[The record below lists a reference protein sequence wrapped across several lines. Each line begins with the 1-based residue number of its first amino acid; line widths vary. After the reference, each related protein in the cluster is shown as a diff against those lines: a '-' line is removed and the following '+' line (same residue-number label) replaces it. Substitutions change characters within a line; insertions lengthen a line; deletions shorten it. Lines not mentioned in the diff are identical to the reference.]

1 MSQFQ
6 LNPDSKKIE
15 TRHFMNV
22 EKEISIGLE
31 EKLWPVVQL
40 IANAS
45 AANKKWLSGKGSN
58 FDHLNIWIFERLSE
72 CPNDIESNTWIAE
85 AALNYQIVEHSS
97 NSLNDK
103 VINISDSELDK
114 LFAELGGSTISK
126 VKVEFVGQTVIPKDL
141 EGLGIENLLNELEVA
156 LSLQKNKP

>member
-15 TRHFMNV
+15 TRYFMHG

-40 IANAS
+40 IANAT

-58 FDHLNIWIFERLSE
+58 FDHLNIWVVERLLK
-72 CPNDIESNTWIAE
+72 CPDDIESNTWIAE
-85 AALNYQIVEHSS
+85 AALNYQDVEHSC
-97 NSLNDK
+97 NCLNDEL
-103 VINISDSELDK
+103 ISISDSELDK
-114 LFAELGGSTISK
+114 LFEELGSSKISK
-126 VKVEFVGQTVIPKDL
+126 VKVGFKGQTVIPKDL